1 MMKRVLMILTILTIG
16 STPIYSQGGEYDLR
30 DSWFGRDKLKH
41 LSSSFVLTTTGYYV
55 QTRMVD
61 FSETKSLGCAGL
73 VTISLGLGKEFRD
86 RRKPSGLFSYR
97 DLLADV
103 AGAGLAILFIKVIQ

>member
-1 MMKRVLMILTILTIG
+1 MIRKVLIILTILTIG
-16 STPIYSQGGEYDLR
+16 SAPMYSQRGEYDLC

-41 LSSSFVLTTTGYYV
+41 LSSSFVLTTTGYYI

-61 FSETKSLGCAGL
+61 FSETQSLGCAGM
-73 VTISLGLGKEFRD
+73 VTVSLGLGKELRD
-86 RRKPSGLFSYR
+86 WRKPKGLFSYR